1 MGGLVLESHARRRR
15 ERRNSPQMS
24 NRVQRK
30 GSAHAP
36 TAVQKPKRKL
46 FSRSKGKGKKKQ
58 KGEQDDDRN
67 EAQDGGR
74 SFYSERDR
82 DATSVESMVEPTE
95 YVDNDS
101 TFPFGFSLNGVYQLG
116 QTYND
121 AIVSTIFPVQGGDQS
136 VELTVEESVEKVV
149 EQEAKE
155 EECFAEVVDKVVKR
169 ERKQEDS
176 IAGVEEIEVVAKQEA
191 KKEECFAEVE
201 EEVIKR
207 EAKKKKRG
215 LFGRKK
221 HQQNEAKSHAEEKR
235 ELDSVK
241 SPVMSDARDEA
252 DQAVATVADQ
262 KENDNITSKE
272 EEKENNVDE
281 SSCCKDKNAKEMGA
295 KTNTQESNSP
305 LVNRFANKIE
315 TIFQL
320 ESNSLIE
327 NSLKEDATF
336 QAKPV
341 PSPAQDCNAIGK
353 NTEADELQIAKN
365 NTDMEGQEIVGKGDR
380 GDNTVVSFLTQA
392 TGQTMWTRYFGPAL
406 FSSSEKKETEA
417 DDEDD
422 NNVDKSDSFIG
433 SVGGDTD
440 TVVSG
445 LTLASG
451 QTKWTRYK
459 PAESR
464 EMEPISEEKEGEESI
479 ISKSGQVSGNSG
491 SVADSASKPMSIHS
505 VKSSNNTTTVEEKNS
520 VSSSSAKT
528 NSSGS
533 TAAKT
538 AHSSKI
544 RAEDQDFDQK
554 PLPSSSR
561 SIKSFCRS
569 RFVKSKSSKAK
580 HASSSRSVQSKSS
593 KARSTSRASIAP
605 ASNVPA
611 SASSVKSS
619 GSSKSSKAKA
629 PSSNATV
636 TSGSNQSF
644 SQDASGIEITRTAP
658 LRPMTA
664 YVSPAMIRRKKRA
677 KEMSVS
683 QQKTDEPSSASSVKS
698 SGGASKSSKAKDPS
712 SNETV
717 ASMPAVPSSSH
728 SVKSSGGASKS
739 SRTRPSSRAS
749 AVSAPT
755 VPSSSSLVKSSGSS
769 KSSQAKDP
777 SSDETT
783 ASIPTVPSISRS
795 VKSSGVASKSSN
807 TRPPSRAS
815 AVSAPTVPS
824 SSSSV
829 KSSGG
834 LSNSSV
840 AKAPSSDETTASIP
854 TVPSSS
860 RSVKS
865 SGGASKS
872 SKTRPP
878 SRATSIASAPTVVAS
893 APNQSFSQHVASEIK
908 ITRTR
913 TAPLRPMTA
922 YVSPTYYD
930 QTEK

>member
-1 MGGLVLESHARRRR
+1 M
-15 ERRNSPQMS
+15 
-24 NRVQRK
+24 QRK

-36 TAVQKPKRKL
+36 TVVQKPKRKL

-58 KGEQDDDRN
+58 KAEQDDDRN
-67 EAQDGGR
+67 EAQDGDR
-74 SFYSERDR
+74 SLYSERDQGT
-82 DATSVESMVEPTE
+82 ASIESVVEPTE
-95 YVDNDS
+95 YVDKDS
-101 TFPFGFSLNGVYQLG
+101 TFAFEFSLNGVYQLG

-121 AIVSTIFPVQGGDQS
+121 AIVSTIFPVQGDQS
-136 VELTVEESVEKVV
+136 ADEPTVVAESEDNGAEKEKVV

-155 EECFAEVVDKVVKR
+155 EECFAEVVDEVVNQ
-169 ERKQEDS
+169 ETKQEES

-201 EEVIKR
+201 EEVVKR
-207 EAKKKKRG
+207 EAKKKRG

-221 HQQNEAKSHAEEKR
+221 HQQNEAKSHADEKR
-235 ELDSVK
+235 ELDSEK

-252 DQAVATVADQ
+252 TEADEAAATVADQ
-262 KENDNITSKE
+262 KTTAKITSKE

-281 SSCCKDKNAKEMGA
+281 SSCCKDKNTKEMGA
-295 KTNTQESNSP
+295 KTNAQESNSR
-305 LVNRFANKIE
+305 LGNRFANKIDA
-315 TIFQL
+315 IFQL
-320 ESNSLIE
+320 ESNSLIK
-327 NSLKEDATF
+327 NSLKEGATF

-341 PSPAQDCNAIGK
+341 PSPEQDCNAIGK

-365 NTDMEGQEIVGKGDR
+365 NTDMEGQEILGKVVRD
-380 GDNTVVSFLTQA
+380 DNTVVSFLTQA

-406 FSSSEKKETEA
+406 YSSQKKESEVRK
-417 DDEDD
+417 EDD
-422 NNVDKSDSFIG
+422 DNVEKSDSFIG

-459 PAESR
+459 TAESR
-464 EMEPISEEKEGEESI
+464 EMEPIYEEKEGEESI
-479 ISKSGQVSGNSG
+479 ISKSGQISGNSG
-491 SVADSASKPMSIHS
+491 SVVDSASKPMSINS
-505 VKSSNNTTTVEEKNS
+505 VKSCNNTTVVEEKNS
-520 VSSSSAKT
+520 MSNSSAKT

-538 AHSSKI
+538 AQSSKI
-544 RAEDQDFDQK
+544 RGEDTDFEQK
-554 PLPSSSR
+554 TVPSTSR

-569 RFVKSKSSKAK
+569 RLVKSKSYKAK
-580 HASSSRSVQSKSS
+580 HTSSPRSVQSKSS
-593 KARSTSRASIAP
+593 KTRSTSRASIAP
-605 ASNVPA
+605 ASTGPA

-619 GSSKSSKAKA
+619 GSSSKSSKAKA
-629 PSSNATV
+629 TSSDATV

-644 SQDASGIEITRTAP
+644 SQDTSGIEITRTRTAP

-664 YVSPAMIRRKKRA
+664 YVSPAMIRRKNRA

-698 SGGASKSSKAKDPS
+698 AERSSKSPKAKAPS
-712 SNETV
+712 SDETTV
-717 ASMPAVPSSSH
+717 SIPTVPSSSC
-728 SVKSSGGASKS
+728 SVKSSGVASKC

-749 AVSAPT
+749 I
-755 VPSSSSLVKSSGSS
+755 
-769 KSSQAKDP
+769 
-777 SSDETT
+777 E
-783 ASIPTVPSISRS
+783 
-795 VKSSGVASKSSN
+795 
-807 TRPPSRAS
+807 
-815 AVSAPTVPS
+815 SAPTVPS

-829 KSSGG
+829 KSS
-834 LSNSSV
+834 SSGSSKPSK
-840 AKAPSSDETTASIP
+840 AKDPSSGETTASIP

-893 APNQSFSQHVASEIK
+893 APSQSFSQHVAGIE

-922 YVSPTYYD
+922 YVSPAVIRRKNRGEDTD
-930 QTEK
+930 VSQQKSSVSSGSESVKSSSSGSSKSSILL